1 MRWAR
6 KGRETMKYM
15 NLHRYAPRLMR
26 PRFNLQLFAEGE
38 GDGGD
43 NGAGDDGKG
52 EGSGEGKEDPFDT
65 FLKDPKNQAEFDR
78 RVAKA
83 METQKTKLA
92 ATHKTELEAAKSEA
106 AKLAKMNAEQK
117 QQYEL
122 EKLQKENEE
131 LKAAQA
137 RTELGREASVLLKD
151 HKIDATQE
159 ILDFVVGKD
168 AEATKANIDKFVGII
183 EKQLKAAEVERATG
197 TTPKNY
203 KQEGEPL
210 SEIEKRIAKYK

>member
-1 MRWAR
+1 MRRAR
-6 KGRETMKYM
+6 KGRKTMRYM
-15 NLHRYAPRLMR
+15 NLGRYAPRLFKAG
-26 PRFNLQLFAEGE
+26 FNLQLFAEGE

-43 NGAGDDGKG
+43 NGAGDGGNG
-52 EGSGEGKEDPFDT
+52 EGGKEDDSFDT

-83 METQKTKLA
+83 METQKTKLT

-137 RTELGREASVLLKD
+137 QAELGREASVLLKE
-151 HKIDATQE
+151 HKIEATQD

-168 AEATKANIDKFVGII
+168 AEATKANIDKFVEII

-203 KQEGEPL
+203 KQNTDPL
-210 SEIEKRIAKYK
+210 TEIQKRIAKYR

>member
-1 MRWAR
+1 MRRAR
-6 KGRETMKYM
+6 KGKDAMKYM
-15 NLHRYAPRLMR
+15 NLSRYAARLMK
-26 PRFNLQLFAEGE
+26 PRFELQLFAEGE
-38 GDGGD
+38 GDGD
-43 NGAGDDGKG
+43 NNGAGDGGNGEDEKDGKDD
-52 EGSGEGKEDPFDT
+52 SFDA

-92 ATHKTELEAAKSEA
+92 ATHKSELEAAKSEA

-117 QQYEL
+117 QQYEF

-137 RTELGREASVLLKD
+137 KAELGKEAAKLLRE

-168 AEATKANIDKFVGII
+168 AEATKANIDRFVEII

-203 KQEGEPL
+203 KQEGQPL
-210 SEIEKRIAKYK
+210 TEIEKRIAKYK

>member
-1 MRWAR
+1 
-6 KGRETMKYM
+6 MKHM
-15 NLHRYAPRLMR
+15 NLS
-26 PRFNLQLFAEGE
+26 RFNLQLFAEDEGNGKNNGA

-43 NGAGDDGKG
+43 GKG
-52 EGSGEGKEDPFDT
+52 SEEKEDPFDA

-137 RTELGREASVLLKD
+137 KAELGREASVLLKD

-168 AEATKANIDKFVGII
+168 AEATKANIDKFVEII

-197 TTPKNY
+197 TTPKIY
-203 KQEGEPL
+203 KREGETL
-210 SEIEKRIAKYK
+210 TEIEKRIAKYK

>member
-1 MRWAR
+1 
-6 KGRETMKYM
+6 MKYM
-15 NLHRYAPRLMR
+15 NLSRFSPDLYRR
-26 PRFNLQLFAEGE
+26 GFNLQLFADGE

-43 NGAGDDGKG
+43 DASGGEGDGKDDEDG
-52 EGSGEGKEDPFDT
+52 REEDPFDA

-83 METQKTKLA
+83 METQKTKLNA
-92 ATHKTELEAAKSEA
+92 AHKTELETAKSEA

-137 RTELGREASVLLKD
+137 RAELGKEAATLLKD

-168 AEATKANIDKFVGII
+168 AETTKANIDKFVEII
-183 EKQLKAAEVERATG
+183 EKQLKAAEVARATG
-197 TTPKNY
+197 KTPKSYSNDG
-203 KQEGEPL
+203 QQL
-210 SEIEKRIAKYK
+210 SEIDKRIAKYK